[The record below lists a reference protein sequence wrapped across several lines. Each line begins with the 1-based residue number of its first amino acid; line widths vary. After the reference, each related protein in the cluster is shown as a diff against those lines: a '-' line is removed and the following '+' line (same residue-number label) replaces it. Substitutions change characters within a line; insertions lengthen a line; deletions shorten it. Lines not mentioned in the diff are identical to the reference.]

1 MTFQFETLIQ
11 GAPTFQK
18 HTEFMPAWNDMY
30 AHVKARLAEGNMSF
44 QELETT
50 LWINVVN
57 DEMEKVPILFYDA
70 RDRAIRDHG
79 WTHT

>member
-1 MTFQFETLIQ
+1 MTFQFETLVQ

-30 AHVKARLAEGNMSF
+30 AHVKARLAEGNMTH
-44 QELETT
+44 QELETS
-50 LWINVVN
+50 LWIEVV
-57 DEMEKVPILFYDA
+57 DGKKKAPILFYDA

-79 WTHT
+79 WTHTP